1 MAGRPRFAY
10 GVPRSSSHETSRH
23 GNGPNGSNLEVGLRL
38 QRMTDGFSVSVS
50 HAGHSTLVRAA
61 GELDVAKS
69 PGFASAL
76 SIVEGSADD

>member
-1 MAGRPRFAY
+1 
-10 GVPRSSSHETSRH
+10 
-23 GNGPNGSNLEVGLRL
+23 
-38 QRMTDGFSVSVS
+38 MTDGFSVSVS